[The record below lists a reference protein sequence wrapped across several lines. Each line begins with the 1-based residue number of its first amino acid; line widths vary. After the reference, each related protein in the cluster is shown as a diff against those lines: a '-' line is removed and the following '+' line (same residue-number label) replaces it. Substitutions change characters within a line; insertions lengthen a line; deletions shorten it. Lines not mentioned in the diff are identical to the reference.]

1 VYEAVCIF
9 LNAKGENILA
19 GVKDNG
25 NIIGIVK
32 EHISSIE
39 QDVVTSAN
47 NLSKL

>member
-1 VYEAVCIF
+1 VNEATCVF

-25 NIIGIVK
+25 NIIGIAK
-32 EHISSIE
+32 EHISSIK
-39 QDVVTSAN
+39 QDVVTFTN